1 MKTKSVGF
9 TFSVWALAVAAIA
22 PFARAEEYEWTVDPR
37 PYSERTTRLVEIAVH
52 RYVPQGGGGAVLER
66 KYLLTA
72 SGLLARS
79 GDTPVP
85 AAVTIPEKAYDKLL
99 VRASSWLAYGQLGPQ
114 ALANFEL
121 VNDLEP
127 IDIAGRW
134 HYEVRVAPGANGYKG
149 AVPNLSTR
157 AEVTPQGRVFGGFV
171 ITDMPRL
178 VLVRA
183 VGPGLAQFGVTN
195 ALPSVRLE
203 LFNYDTVI
211 AANEDWAVNP
221 SYRTQIESAAQKA
234 GAFPLTPGTKDAAMA
249 IILAPGTYTV
259 QARGVTPVSGSVLL
273 EVYLID

>member
-1 MKTKSVGF
+1 MKTKSAVL
-9 TFSVWALAVAAIA
+9 TLSVWALAIAAIA
-22 PFARAEEYEWTVDPR
+22 PFARAEESEWTLDPR
-37 PYSERTTRLVEIAVH
+37 PYAERTTRLVEISVH
-52 RYVPQGGGGAVLER
+52 RFVPQAADGTVLER

-72 SGLLARS
+72 GGLMARS
-79 GDTPVP
+79 GDTRVP
-85 AAVTIPEKAYDKLL
+85 AAVTIPEQAYNKTL
-99 VRASSWLAYGQLGPQ
+99 VRAASWQAYGQLGPQ

-134 HYEVRVAPGANGYKG
+134 HYEVRVAPGARGYMG
-149 AVPNLSTR
+149 TVPNLSTR

-183 VGPGLAQFGVTN
+183 VGPGLAQFGVTD

-221 SYRTQIESAAQKA
+221 SYRTLIENAAQKA

-259 QARGVTPVSGSVLL
+259 QARGVTPVAGSVLL
-273 EVYLID
+273 EVYLVD

>member
-9 TFSVWALAVAAIA
+9 TLSVWVLAFAATALSVH
-22 PFARAEEYEWTVDPR
+22 AEEPEWTIDPR
-37 PYSERTTRLVEIAVH
+37 PYAERTTRLVEISVH
-52 RYVPQGGGGAVLER
+52 RFVPQATNGTVLER

-72 SGLLARS
+72 AGLMARS
-79 GDTPVP
+79 SDTQVPV
-85 AAVTIPEKAYDKLL
+85 AVTIPEQAYNKVL
-99 VRASSWLAYGQLGPQ
+99 VSASAWLAYGQLGPR

-134 HYEVRVAPGANGYKG
+134 HYEVRVAAGARGHMG
-149 AVPNLSTR
+149 VVPNLSTR

-171 ITDMPRL
+171 ITDLPRL

-195 ALPSVRLE
+195 ALTSVRLE
-203 LFNYDTVI
+203 LFSSDTVI

-221 SYRTQIESAAQKA
+221 AYRTMIENAAQRS
-234 GAFPLTPGTKDAAMA
+234 GAFPLTPGAKDAALA
-249 IILAPGTYTV
+249 IVLAPGTYTV
-259 QARGVTPVSGSVLL
+259 QARGITPAAGSVLL